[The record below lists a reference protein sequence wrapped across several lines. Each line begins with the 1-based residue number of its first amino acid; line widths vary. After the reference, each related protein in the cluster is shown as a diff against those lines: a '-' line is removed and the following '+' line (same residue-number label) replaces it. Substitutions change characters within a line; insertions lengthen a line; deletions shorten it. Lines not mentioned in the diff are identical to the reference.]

1 MNEKQLYL
9 NFDEYI
15 KASEPH
21 KRERAEAWRVA
32 IGLQAVD
39 GLQVSEYLKQ
49 TARQHI
55 EGEITI
61 DEARQQIKQYYISK
75 TQHDADDE
83 EKSEADNVS
92 GNIAK
97 LIGSPSFTF
106 SGAGIMAIHR
116 AIFEGVFKHA
126 GTFVHTTLRR
136 KNGYC
141 EEIPLC
147 TEGGKTCKWH
157 WIMTLSRKNCL
168 IIEVFQ

>member
-1 MNEKQLYL
+1 MNMNEELNYI

-55 EGEITI
+55 EGEITK
-61 DEARQQIKQYYISK
+61 DEAREQIKQYYISK

-83 EKSEADNVS
+83 EKSVSRINGNVP
-92 GNIAK
+92 K
-97 LIGSPSFTF
+97 H
-106 SGAGIMAIHR
+106 GALLLACR
-116 AIFEGVFKHA
+116 
-126 GTFVHTTLRR
+126 L
-136 KNGYC
+136 
-141 EEIPLC
+141 
-147 TEGGKTCKWH
+147 
-157 WIMTLSRKNCL
+157 
-168 IIEVFQ
+168 